1 MEKTR
6 QSNDTLIEI
15 LELHPFEM
23 ELLRNL
29 RTKFRYGR
37 VTISMKDGLPFRLE
51 RVTEFAELNVKA
63 FDTR

>member
-1 MEKTR
+1 MEKTH

-29 RTKFRYGR
+29 RTKFKFGD
-37 VTISMKDGLPFRLE
+37 VTITMRDGLPFRLK
-51 RVTEFAELNVKA
+51 RITEFAELNT
-63 FDTR
+63 FDTH